1 MATPKL
7 SYLTTVSPEYPTAH
21 ETLVNDLKSYSMKL
35 IKAFREDM
43 NKLGKE
49 IQENIIKEVKK
60 MKKIV
65 QNLKIEI
72 EAIKKAQNE
81 AILETAWR
89 KHRKKNRNYRFKHH
103 QPNARDGRDDRRNC

>member
-60 MKKIV
+60 
-65 QNLKIEI
+65 
-72 EAIKKAQNE
+72 NE
-81 AILETAWR
+81 ENCS
-89 KHRKKNRNYRFKHH
+89 KPENRNRSNKESTK
-103 QPNARDGRDDRRNC
+103 